1 MREFGG
7 TDSYSDAISDFYHDN
22 FAEGIFT
29 GKGIYNLAIFSEVL
43 KDEIPEN
50 TVLSHDLLEGCYLRA
65 TTASDIL
72 LMDGYPTNYASFKTR
87 LHRWIR
93 GDTQILLWLKSKIR
107 NRYNNVKRNPLNIL
121 SKYKIFDNVIRSNS
135 EMSAIVLLLVLG
147 ITKLIYKVNLWPHYL
162 ITFASIVMPT
172 ILEILMRIVSKKDG
186 QKKQHTFTPIITILQ
201 GSLLR
206 GALAI
211 SVLPDKA
218 YFSANAMVVSLY
230 RMCKSKKHLL
240 EWTTSEEAEKLAK
253 NTIVSYYKSMI
264 PNIFAGAIS
273 LLIGFASMNK
283 IYATICFIFSA
294 IWFGAP
300 FIMWYISKPNKQDD
314 SLNKLSKEEQDYV
327 LEIGKRTWLFFK
339 ENINE
344 KTNFLPPDNFQESRK
359 EKLAMRTSP
368 TNISLGMLA
377 VISAYDLK
385 YENLEDTVS
394 LLKKMLNTVLEL
406 PKWNGHLYNWYN
418 LKDLTPL
425 IPRYI
430 SSVDNGNFVGY
441 LYVIKQFFIGI
452 NTENKYIN
460 EIRSIDKLINETDF
474 SVLYD
479 ERNRLFSIG
488 FNVEEN
494 KLTDSYYDLLASE
507 ARQASFVAIAKKDIS
522 PKNWYNLSR
531 TLTILNKYKGLIS
544 WSGTAFEY
552 LMPNINMPKYK
563 LSLLDE
569 SCKFMIMS
577 QIEYAKK
584 LNTPWGIS
592 ESAFSL
598 RDLNNNYQYKAFGI
612 PWLGVKRGLDE
623 EMVIASYGSILAI
636 TEKPKEVV
644 KNLKLLESKGMYQKF
659 GFYES
664 IDYTPSRLR
673 AGEECEPVKT
683 YMAHHQGLIL
693 LSINNLFNNLILQKR
708 FMQNPEMQSVRILL
722 EERMPENVIITKEE
736 KEKVGKI
743 KYKDYEVYS
752 ERVYNKINEDL
763 NRLNVISNN
772 NYTIVMDQKGEGY
785 SKYKDILINRFKLT
799 KDVPQGIFF
808 YIKNVKTKRIW
819 TENYMNYLSKPDSYE
834 IKFSPDAN
842 KIVRRDGSIET
853 KMITTISPEEP
864 VELRRMEFTNI
875 GNEEETIEL
884 TSMLEPV
891 LSKAS
896 QDYAHMAFNNL
907 FLTFEFLSDTST
919 ILVRRRNR
927 NAEEKDVY
935 LAVNLYTADE
945 TIGEMEYELDKEKI
959 VGRGN
964 FGLPSLV
971 EKSSPLAS
979 KLKLTVD
986 PIVAMKRTFSI
997 KPSEKKV
1004 FDLIIT
1010 VSESRDECIK
1020 IINEYLNE
1028 EKIKRSF
1035 ELSRARVEAENRYL
1049 GIKGKEIEVY
1059 QKMLSYILMQNP
1071 LSKKHANIEESYE
1084 TTRLWNY
1091 GISGDIPILVVKIK
1105 NVNDIHVVEETL
1117 KAYEYFRTKNVF
1129 VDLVI
1134 INEEENSYE
1143 NYVKDG
1149 VERAILNRN
1158 MMYLQNKNAGIFIL
1172 NNLNEEEVKLL
1183 EFRANLVLD
1192 SHVGKIAL
1200 QLKDLE
1206 EEYLENRKSSEL
1218 EIQRKQVLLEQVPQ
1232 VVNKQELK
1240 YDNEYGGFTD
1250 DGKEYKIRINKNN
1263 RLPSV
1268 WSHIL
1273 ANEKFGTLVTDSF
1286 GGYTWSKNS
1295 RLNKLTSWSN
1305 NSIMDIPSEII
1316 YLEDEDTNLKW
1327 SMGLNPMP
1335 DNGDYFACFGFGYA
1349 KYSHISNGINQNLTV
1364 FVPKDDSVKINLI
1377 TLKNEL
1383 PKKRKINLIYYLKPV
1398 LGEDEIKS
1406 NGFIDL
1412 KFKENSNILIARNV
1426 INEDFKG
1433 LMYVSSNEKIKSY
1446 TGNKRYFFGKGSL
1459 QNPDGL
1465 KYMNLNCANSLGKDS
1480 IIAVKFEIDLEAY
1493 ENKEICLLLG
1503 EEESVIDCQ
1512 DKAYKF
1518 SNLNYCREELQRV
1531 TKYWNDLLNNVQIT
1545 TPIEST
1551 NILLN
1556 GWSMYQTICCR
1567 LLARTAFYQA
1577 GGAYGFRD
1585 QLQDSIAAKYVDSE
1599 ITKNQIIRASKHQ
1612 FIEGDVEHWWH
1623 EETSRGIRT
1632 RFSDDLLWLAYVTAD
1647 YIKFTNDYSI
1657 LDIKTSYRK
1666 GKILENGIDES
1677 YDLYEKSDIK
1687 ESIYKHCVRAIEK
1700 SLNFGENGLPKIGS
1714 GDWNDGFST
1723 VGNKGKGESVWLGF
1737 FLYNVLSEFIP
1748 ICEKMQDLEKVNR
1761 YNEIC
1766 TDLKKAL
1773 NTNAWDGRWYKR
1785 AFMDDG
1791 NVLGSLQNEECRI
1804 DSISQSWATIS
1815 GAGDNDKKYISM
1827 ESLENHLVDK
1837 ENGLIKLLDPPFEK
1851 GKLNPGYIKAYV
1863 PGTRENGGQYTHASC
1878 WVIIAESMLGFGDKA
1893 AEYFRMINP
1902 IEHARTKDAANKY
1915 KVEPYV
1921 IPADIYG
1928 QLNLAGRGGWTW
1940 YTGSSSWMYV
1950 AGLKYILGLN
1960 IEYGY
1965 LSFKPCIPNNWKE
1978 FSIRYKYRSSVYNI
1992 KFKNPNGKVN
2002 EVSKVIVNGAEILDG
2017 KIKLE
2022 DNGGIFNVD
2031 VTHGDGEN
2039 GSERKNKPMG
2049 T

>member
-1 MREFGG
+1 MQDFGG
-7 TDSYSDAISDFYHDN
+7 TDSYSDAISDFYQDN
-22 FAEGIFT
+22 FGEGIFT
-29 GKGIYNLAIFSEVL
+29 GKGIYNLQVFSEVL

-72 LMDGYPTNYASFKTR
+72 LMDGYPASYSSFKTR

-93 GDTQILLWLKSKIR
+93 GDTQILIWLKNKIK
-107 NRYNNVKRNPLNIL
+107 NRYNNTKDNPLSIL
-121 SKYKIFDNVIRSNS
+121 SKYKIFDNIIRSNL
-135 EMSAIVLLLVLG
+135 EMSAIILLLILS
-147 ITKLIYKVNLWPHYL
+147 ITKLIYKVNLWPIYL
-162 ITFASIVMPT
+162 AILASIVMPT
-172 ILEILMRIVSKKDG
+172 ILEIIMRIVSKKDG
-186 QKKQHTFTPIITILQ
+186 QKKQHTFTPVINNLQ

-206 GALAI
+206 GVLAI
-211 SVLPDKA
+211 GTLPDKA
-218 YFSANAMVVSLY
+218 YFSVHAMAVSCY
-230 RMCKSKKHLL
+230 RMCRSKKHLL
-240 EWTTSEEAEKLAK
+240 EWTTSEEAEKITK
-253 NTIVSYYKSMI
+253 NTIAAYYKSML
-264 PNIFAGAIS
+264 PNIAAGLIS
-273 LLIGFASMNK
+273 LIIGFAHQNK
-283 IYATICFIFSA
+283 IYCIICFILSA
-294 IWFGAP
+294 IWFVAP
-300 FIMWYISKPNKQDD
+300 AIMWSISRPYKQDN
-314 SLNKLSKEEQDYV
+314 SLKKLSKEEQDYV

-359 EKLAMRTSP
+359 EKVAMRTSP
-368 TNISLGMLA
+368 TNISLGMLS

-385 YENLEDTVS
+385 YENLEDTVN
-394 LLKKMLNTVLEL
+394 LLKKMINTVLEL

-418 LKDLTPL
+418 LEDLTPL

-441 LYVIKQFFIGI
+441 LYVIKQFFIQI
-452 NTENKYIN
+452 NTDNKYID
-460 EIRSIDKLINETDF
+460 EIKNIDKLIEETDF

-507 ARQASFVAIAKKDIS
+507 ARQASFVAIAKKDIP

-531 TLTILNKYKGLIS
+531 TLTTLNKYKGLIS

-569 SCKFMIMS
+569 SCRFMIMS

-592 ESAFSL
+592 ESAFCL
-598 RDLNNNYQYKAFGI
+598 RDFNNNYQYKAFGI

-623 EMVIASYGSILAI
+623 EMVIASYGSVLAI

-644 KNLKLLESKGMYQKF
+644 QNLKRLESQGMYGEF

-673 AGEECEPVKT
+673 AGEECQPVKT

-693 LSINNLFNNLILQKR
+693 LSINNLFNDLILQRR
-708 FMQNPEMQSVRILL
+708 FMQNPEMQSVKILL

-736 KEKVGKI
+736 KEKVEKI
-743 KYKDYEVYS
+743 KYKNYEVYTV
-752 ERVYNKINEDL
+752 RTYNKINEDL
-763 NRLNVISNN
+763 NRLNVISND
-772 NYTIVMDQKGEGY
+772 NYTIVMNQKGEGY
-785 SKYKDILINRFKLT
+785 SKYKDILINRFKET
-799 KDVPQGIFF
+799 NDFQQGIFL

-819 TENYMNYLSKPDSYE
+819 TANYMNYLSKPDSYE
-834 IKFSPDAN
+834 IQFSPDMN
-842 KIVRRDGSIET
+842 KITRRDGSIET
-853 KMITTISPEEP
+853 KMITAVSPQEP
-864 VELRRMEFTNI
+864 VELRRIEFTNI

-884 TSMLEPV
+884 TSVLEPV

-907 FLTFEFLSDTST
+907 FLTYDFLSNTDT

-927 NAEEKDVY
+927 NPEEKDIY
-935 LAVNLYTADE
+935 LAINLYTGDE
-945 TIGEMEYELDKEKI
+945 TIGEMEYELDKERFT
-959 VGRGN
+959 GRGN
-964 FGLPSLV
+964 YGLPSSV

-979 KLKLTVD
+979 KLRLTVD
-986 PIVAMKRTFSI
+986 PIVAMKRTFYI
-997 KPSEKKV
+997 KPNEKKV

-1010 VSESRDECIK
+1010 VSEDKEKCIETLNK
-1020 IINEYLNE
+1020 FLNE

-1049 GIKGKEIEVY
+1049 GVKGKEIEVY

-1071 LSKKHANIEESYE
+1071 LSKKHVNIGESYE
-1084 TTRLWNY
+1084 TSRLWNY
-1091 GISGDIPILVVKIK
+1091 GISGDNPILVVKIR
-1105 NVNDIHVVEETL
+1105 NINDIHVVEESL
-1117 KAYEYFRTKNVF
+1117 KAYEYFRTKNIF
-1129 VDLVI
+1129 MDLVI

-1143 NYVKDG
+1143 SFVKDG
-1149 VERAILNRN
+1149 VERAVLNRN
-1158 MMYLQNKNAGIFIL
+1158 MMYLQNQNPGIFIL
-1172 NNLNEEEVKLL
+1172 NNLSEAEIKLL

-1192 SHVGKIAL
+1192 SHVGKISL

-1206 EEYLENRKSSEL
+1206 EEYLENKKNSGF
-1218 EIQRKQVLLEQVPQ
+1218 EIPKQPSFYVEVPQ
-1232 VVNKQELK
+1232 AVSKLELK
-1240 YDNEYGGFTD
+1240 YDNEYGGFTE

-1273 ANEKFGTLVTDSF
+1273 ANEKFGTLVTDSG

-1305 NSIMDIPSEII
+1305 NSIMDIPSEVI
-1316 YLEDEDTNLKW
+1316 YLEDVNNNSKW
-1327 SMGLNPMP
+1327 SLGLNPMP
-1335 DNGDYFACFGFGYA
+1335 DNGEYFASFGFGYA
-1349 KYSHISNGINQNLTV
+1349 KYQHISNGINQNLTV
-1364 FVPKDDSVKINLI
+1364 FVPKDDSIKVNLLS
-1377 TLKNEL
+1377 LKNEL
-1383 PKKRKINLIYYLKPV
+1383 PKKRKLKLIYYLKPV

-1412 KFKENSNILIARNV
+1412 KLKENSNILIAENV
-1426 INEDFKG
+1426 TNVDFRG
-1433 LMYVSSNEKIKSY
+1433 LMYISSNEKIESF

-1465 KYMNLNCANSLGKDS
+1465 KYTNLNSENSLGKDS

-1503 EEESVIDCQ
+1503 QEESIIDCQ

-1518 SNLNYCREELQRV
+1518 SNLNYCKEELNRV
-1531 TKYWNDLLNNVQIT
+1531 TKYWNDLIDSLQVS

-1556 GWSMYQTICCR
+1556 GWCMYQTICCR

-1599 ITKNQIIRASKHQ
+1599 ITKNQIIRASMHQ
-1612 FIEGDVEHWWH
+1612 FVEGDVEHWWH
-1623 EETSRGIRT
+1623 QETSRGIRT
-1632 RFSDDLLWLAYVTAD
+1632 RFSDDLLWLAFVTAD

-1666 GKILENGIDES
+1666 GKVLEAEVDEI
-1677 YDLYEKSDIK
+1677 YDLYEESEMK
-1687 ESIYKHCVRAIEK
+1687 ESIYSHCIRAIEK
-1700 SLNFGENGLPKIGS
+1700 SLVFGENGLPKIGS

-1723 VGNKGKGESVWLGF
+1723 VGNKGKGESVWLR
-1737 FLYNVLSEFIP
+1737 LLLIY
-1748 ICEKMQDLEKVNR
+1748 
-1761 YNEIC
+1761 C
-1766 TDLKKAL
+1766 T
-1773 NTNAWDGRWYKR
+1773 
-1785 AFMDDG
+1785 
-1791 NVLGSLQNEECRI
+1791 
-1804 DSISQSWATIS
+1804 
-1815 GAGDNDKKYISM
+1815 
-1827 ESLENHLVDK
+1827 
-1837 ENGLIKLLDPPFEK
+1837 
-1851 GKLNPGYIKAYV
+1851 
-1863 PGTRENGGQYTHASC
+1863 
-1878 WVIIAESMLGFGDKA
+1878 FG
-1893 AEYFRMINP
+1893 
-1902 IEHARTKDAANKY
+1902 
-1915 KVEPYV
+1915 
-1921 IPADIYG
+1921 IYS
-1928 QLNLAGRGGWTW
+1928 NL
-1940 YTGSSSWMYV
+1940 
-1950 AGLKYILGLN
+1950 
-1960 IEYGY
+1960 
-1965 LSFKPCIPNNWKE
+1965 
-1978 FSIRYKYRSSVYNI
+1978 
-1992 KFKNPNGKVN
+1992 
-2002 EVSKVIVNGAEILDG
+2002 
-2017 KIKLE
+2017 
-2022 DNGGIFNVD
+2022 
-2031 VTHGDGEN
+2031 
-2039 GSERKNKPMG
+2039 RKNARLRKSK
-2049 T
+2049 